1 MDETNIVTDSLK
13 FEEHKY
19 RAITYQTHI
28 SEELYMMICGVENC
42 LPDYYYHTENRPG
55 YHMHIV
61 LRGKGQLSVNGR
73 VQDVRIGQMFLTKP
87 GEDTWY
93 KADAKDPWVYCWMSF
108 DGTQAKGIV
117 EKAGF
122 FNGIN
127 VLECHV
133 SQQDLYALVLKVLDQ
148 AELTPSNIYSRTAY
162 LLEFISLVIDSYC
175 ETEKENRIKHEY
187 PTDMYV
193 DYAANF
199 IRANYATVKI
209 ADVAKYIGIH
219 RSYLTGIF
227 KKKMR
232 VSPQEYL
239 MLCRIKQACKLLEET
254 NNPIQ
259 EISRKV
265 GYDNPL
271 TFSKTFKSYC
281 GMSPR
286 AYRQQK
292 KSEQK
297 GD

>member
-1 MDETNIVTDSLK
+1 MAENNTDISPMRYD
-13 FEEHKY
+13 EHKY
-19 RAITYQTHI
+19 RAIVYQTHI
-28 SEELYMMICGVENC
+28 SEELFLLICGVENC
-42 LPDYYYHTENRPG
+42 LPDYYFHAKDRPG
-55 YHMHIV
+55 YHLHVV
-61 LRGKGQLSVNGR
+61 LRGKGQLSVNGK
-73 VQDVRIGQMFLTKP
+73 VQDVRFGQIFVTKP

-93 KADAKDPWVYCWMSF
+93 KADKDDPWLYCWMAF
-108 DGTQAKGIV
+108 DGTQTKEII

-122 FNGIN
+122 FDGVN
-127 VLECHV
+127 VQDCHV
-133 SQQDLYALVLKVLDQ
+133 SQQDLYNLVLRVLDQ

-162 LLEFISLVIDSYC
+162 LLEFISLIIDSYC
-175 ETEKENRIKHEY
+175 ESKKENRVKHEY

-239 MLCRIKQACKLLEET
+239 MLCRLKQACKLLEET

-259 EISRKV
+259 EIARKV
-265 GYDNPL
+265 GNDNPL
-271 TFSKTFKSYC
+271 TFSKTFKSYY
-281 GMSPR
+281 GISPR
-286 AYRQQK
+286 EFRRQKQ
-292 KSEQK
+292 S
-297 GD
+297 DN